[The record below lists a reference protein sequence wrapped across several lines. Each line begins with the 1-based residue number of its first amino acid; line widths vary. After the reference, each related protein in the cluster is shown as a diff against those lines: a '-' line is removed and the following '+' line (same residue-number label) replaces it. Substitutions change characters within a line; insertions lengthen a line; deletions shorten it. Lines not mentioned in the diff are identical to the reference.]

1 MRHDGSPNKIGSG
14 PIVDA
19 SIGIIRGASEMQRP
33 QMTTDTAQAG
43 EYLIYSLGNKW
54 A

>member
-1 MRHDGSPNKIGSG
+1 MCHDGSPNKIGSD

-33 QMTTDTAQAG
+33 LTTTDTAQAG
-43 EYLIYSLGNKW
+43 EDLIYSPGNKW